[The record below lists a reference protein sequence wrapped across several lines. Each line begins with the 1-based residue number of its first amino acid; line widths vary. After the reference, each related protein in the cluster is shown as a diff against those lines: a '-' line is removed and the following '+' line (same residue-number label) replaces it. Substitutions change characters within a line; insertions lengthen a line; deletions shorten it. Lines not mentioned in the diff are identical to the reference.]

1 MDRSIET
8 SNSRLISVIVPA
20 YNLESYISRCIES
33 ILAQTHRELEVIVVD
48 DCSSDRTGEIIAEF
62 ASSDS
67 RVKVVRQPENRG
79 LHAARIAGLEMSS
92 GTRIGFV
99 DGDDWIAPGMY
110 ESMWLTAECEA
121 ADIVLCGATIATAPG
136 ELLGPKVRFGKRN
149 VFDGDLLGRFCRL
162 QFGSAVIWN
171 KLFRADLIRPHLL
184 RNLERR
190 VDTGADYIVG
200 FGCFAD
206 ASRVA
211 VIPQSHYF
219 YFYRPDSM
227 SRADANGA
235 NFAVTLRCYVV
246 CLETYARDNPSHAS
260 LIDQLYSCQLRMR
273 CYWIEK
279 AADLDPFR
287 ESLAESLRRLAA
299 LHPAGAYAMVHVFD
313 HAYSQNRIGLR
324 SALWQLRAAVKD
336 LVQACAN
343 RLATGRRS

>member
-1 MDRSIET
+1 MDKTMVASH
-8 SNSRLISVIVPA
+8 NGLISVIVPA

-33 ILAQTHRELEVIVVD
+33 ILAQTYRELELIVVD

-79 LHAARIAGLEMSS
+79 LHAARISGLEMAS
-92 GTRIGFV
+92 GSRIGFV

-110 ESMWLTAECEA
+110 EAMWRVAECEA
-121 ADIVLCGATIATAPG
+121 ADIVLCGATIASAPG
-136 ELLGPKVRFGKRN
+136 ELLGPKVKFAERD
-149 VFDGDLLGRFCRL
+149 VFDDDLLGRFCRL

-190 VDTGADYIVG
+190 VDSGADYIVG

-206 ASRVA
+206 ACRVA
-211 VIPQSHYF
+211 VVPQSHYY

-260 LIDQLYSCQLRMR
+260 LIDQLYACQLRMR
-273 CYWIEK
+273 CYWVED
-279 AADLDPFR
+279 AADLEPFR
-287 ESLAESLRRLAA
+287 ESLAESLRRLSVV
-299 LHPAGAYAMVHVFD
+299 HPAGAYAMIHFFD
-313 HAYSQNRIGLR
+313 HAYFRSPIGLR
-324 SALWQLRAAVKD
+324 SAIMRLVSAVRD
-336 LVQACAN
+336 VVQACAN
-343 RLATGRRS
+343 GLAAGRSN